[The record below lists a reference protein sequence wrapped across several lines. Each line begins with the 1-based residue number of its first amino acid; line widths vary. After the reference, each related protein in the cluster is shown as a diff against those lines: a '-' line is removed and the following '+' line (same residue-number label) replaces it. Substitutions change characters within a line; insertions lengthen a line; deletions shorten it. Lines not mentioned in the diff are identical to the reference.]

1 MLEVFWEFDGDKIYE
16 EALSNAEIDDD
27 RADYLDSPS
36 WNVGYYTQYIDILKQ
51 EFSNWIN
58 DMNVVIKPDAFIM
71 PNKEDFIFTFY
82 YTETIEKTM
91 GVVIQMFYTYMEKLV
106 II

>member
-1 MLEVFWEFDGDKIYE
+1 
-16 EALSNAEIDDD
+16 
-27 RADYLDSPS
+27 
-36 WNVGYYTQYIDILKQ
+36 
-51 EFSNWIN
+51 
-58 DMNVVIKPDAFIM
+58 MNVVIKPDAFIM